1 MTSLRK
7 HNDKSPITGKSILYL
22 NRHQTEEWKGWMQA
36 SFSWLF
42 PLWLFPFFGRLLYWA
57 LIAAV
62 YIYRVLM
69 FYFLTGSV
77 LNVSL
82 LCCGRDIQ
90 RYPYLYCC
98 LCLDDWFWKL
108 LLLLCQKGFL
118 CCTFCA
124 GDTIH
129 SIESSRHCTLYS
141 ASKILISYRWCGG

>member
-1 MTSLRK
+1 MTS
-7 HNDKSPITGKSILYL
+7 HPYL
-22 NRHQTEEWKGWMQA
+22 G
-36 SFSWLF
+36 S
-42 PLWLFPFFGRLLYWA
+42 PFFT
-57 LIAAV
+57 LIATKLKNGKDGCRQVSLDYSQYDHFLFLAGNCMELLLPLA
-62 YIYRVLM
+62 IYSLM
-69 FYFLTGSV
+69 TYFLTGFV

-90 RYPYLYCC
+90 RNPYLYCC

-129 SIESSRHCTLYS
+129 STKSSRHCT
-141 ASKILISYRWCGG
+141 